1 MSESQI
7 TIKLTSDEAL
17 VLSDWLEKL
26 QMTDLS
32 RVVDD
37 PAVWSP
43 IHRIAGTLDTTLP
56 ELFAADYGQRLEA
69 ARQRLR
75 ADNDWAS

>member
-7 TIKLTSDEAL
+7 TIKLTNDQAL

-32 RVVDD
+32 RVIDD

-43 IHRIAGTLDTTLP
+43 IHRIAGTLDKTLP

-75 ADNDWAS
+75 AENDWAS

>member
-1 MSESQI
+1 MSDSQI
-7 TIKLTSDEAL
+7 TIRLTSDEAL

-32 RVVDD
+32 RVIDD

-43 IHRIAGTLDTTLP
+43 IRRIAGTLNTTLP
-56 ELFAADYGQRLEA
+56 ELFAADYGQRLDA

-75 ADNDWAS
+75 TENDWAR

>member
-7 TIKLTSDEAL
+7 TSDQAL

-26 QMTDLS
+26 QMTDVS
-32 RVVDD
+32 RVIDD

-43 IHRIAGTLDTTLP
+43 IHRIAGNLDKTLP
-56 ELFAADYGQRLEA
+56 ELFATDHGPRLEA

-75 ADNDWAS
+75 AENDWAG